1 MALLDDLELLFLEV
15 AHASDLI
22 PQQELADIRRRL
34 DDGDL
39 LFKVQ
44 VVGAR
49 LRRIPATGIR
59 SVAPDL
65 REKDA

>member
-1 MALLDDLELLFLEV
+1 M

-22 PQQELADIRRRL
+22 PHNELADIRRRL

-44 VVGAR
+44 MVGAR
-49 LRRIPATGIR
+49 LRQMTEPNL
-59 SVAPDL
+59 VAVESD
-65 REKDA
+65 RFKKDA